1 MTKQKKGSA
10 VQQSNPRAPL
20 AAASVA
26 FGLGIWLASA
36 IHRSAAMWATAAFL
50 LILWA
55 TLAAVRKSIFLGYA
69 SAGLAI
75 VAAGALAWVWM
86 PQPNLT
92 TPPQEFLFSEK
103 IEVVGHVTNDGAM
116 LAGRGPR
123 ERFDL
128 ETEELKMGEVRFT
141 QPVGMRATL
150 FSRQREADQD
160 AENGS
165 FPQLAYGDLVKFTAK
180 LRMPRNFRN
189 PGAFDYEG
197 YLHGLGI
204 TAIASVA
211 ANEIEIVPGKT
222 GDTLGF
228 WRSRC
233 RSSILRH
240 VHDLWKG
247 EDAALFA
254 AMIVGDDSLL
264 LRQVRE
270 EFQETGVYHLLVVS
284 GMNVGL
290 LALAVFW
297 MARLLRAPQWIA
309 ALITIALSVFYAFV
323 AGMGAPILRAVF
335 MLSIYLLGRLFYR
348 DRSALNATGFAALVV
363 LAVSPHAWF
372 EPSFQLTF
380 LALLAISGISIPL
393 LDRTSARLGRA
404 LAHFESTSYDLTLP
418 PRLAQFRLDLRL
430 IAGRLAGFTGQR
442 VAGFLVTGTVRSAL
456 VIYDLLV
463 VSSITQAV
471 LVLPMRLYFHR
482 AAIVGL
488 PANLLVLPLAGL
500 LMNSAVA
507 AIALSYVSA
516 FLAHIAA
523 VIASSVLH
531 WTLFCIVSLSRWNIS
546 QWRIP
551 DPDLLVVLVSVAGII
566 VALATVHG
574 RRRVV
579 IAGTA
584 VLFVSATVAAL
595 YRPAPEFER
604 GKLEITAIDVGQGD
618 SLLVV
623 TPEGKTML
631 MDGGGAIGPFRGEFD
646 YGEDVVSPYL
656 WLALTYLTR
665 PEGIGYLFIFVM
677 WLFFYGGFKA
687 GWFKKILLFGG
698 VILPFLIFSILYMI
712 RIHQETGQWLIS
724 KKAVGVQAELLRGG
738 EQIDGSI
745 VKVVRLGQKSEV
757 QHIIK
762 GVAKNV
768 IQNIPFTAYHYL
780 RAYHFALW
788 LFLIFGLIRVRQA
801 GGKLELFLASIVL
814 FHLFSLSIFTGS
826 TIRFSVPLIPISLF
840 WAGAGVLEIQRRLQR
855 VKISNPE
862 KWVSF
867 LIILA
872 ILVQLPQSMRPE
884 GRSRADQKEV
894 GLWLKQNTPPGTII
908 MSNSPIEAFY
918 AEREFLLLPQ
928 GISTPRN
935 PGRSYNE
942 IISYA
947 KTKGVRYIL
956 TNRNTHEVNP
966 GFIESIQSK
975 DLKEVFMR
983 ADRKSIIYE
992 VIY

>member
-128 ETEELKMGEVRFT
+128 ETEELKMGEIHFT
-141 QPVGMRATL
+141 EPVGMRATL
-150 FSRQREADQD
+150 FSRQREADQQ
-160 AENGS
+160 AENGG
-165 FPQLAYGDLVKFTAK
+165 FPQLAYGDRVKFTAK

-197 YLHGLGI
+197 YLHGLGM
-204 TAIASVA
+204 TSIASVA
-211 ANEIEIVPGKT
+211 ANEIEIVPGRT

-233 RSSILRH
+233 RGSILRH

-656 WLALTYLTR
+656 WARGLDHLDVIALSHAHDDHLGGLPRALQNFHPKELWVGINPESAPLIHLFELAQAGHTEIFQLTSNDSFDWAGTHIRVLSPPPDWQPKATPKNDDSLALLISYGHASALMAGDLEKKMERFVATESPQADLLKVAHHGSNTSTTPELLAAVQPRFAVISAGAHNSFGHPR
-665 PEGIGYLFIFVM
+665 PEVL
-677 WLFFYGGFKA
+677 
-687 GWFKKILLFGG
+687 
-698 VILPFLIFSILYMI
+698 
-712 RIHQETGQWLIS
+712 E
-724 KKAVGVQAELLRGG
+724 
-738 EQIDGSI
+738 
-745 VKVVRLGQKSEV
+745 RLGEAHVKTYRTDKLGAVTFLMDGKDVEV
-757 QHIIK
+757 
-762 GVAKNV
+762 
-768 IQNIPFTAYHYL
+768 
-780 RAYHFALW
+780 
-788 LFLIFGLIRVRQA
+788 
-801 GGKLELFLASIVL
+801 KL
-814 FHLFSLSIFTGS
+814 
-826 TIRFSVPLIPISLF
+826 P
-840 WAGAGVLEIQRRLQR
+840 
-855 VKISNPE
+855 
-862 KWVSF
+862 
-867 LIILA
+867 
-872 ILVQLPQSMRPE
+872 
-884 GRSRADQKEV
+884 
-894 GLWLKQNTPPGTII
+894 
-908 MSNSPIEAFY
+908 AF
-918 AEREFLLLPQ
+918 R
-928 GISTPRN
+928 
-935 PGRSYNE
+935 
-942 IISYA
+942 
-947 KTKGVRYIL
+947 
-956 TNRNTHEVNP
+956 
-966 GFIESIQSK
+966 
-975 DLKEVFMR
+975 
-983 ADRKSIIYE
+983 
-992 VIY
+992 

>member
-1 MTKQKKGSA
+1 MSMFIKYRKITLFIKDLNEKQILLILLGI
-10 VQQSNPRAPL
+10 
-20 AAASVA
+20 A
-26 FGLGIWLASA
+26 FGLRLYAVLMAKGIS
-36 IHRSAAMWATAAFL
+36 
-50 LILWA
+50 
-55 TLAAVRKSIFLGYA
+55 Y
-69 SAGLAI
+69 
-75 VAAGALAWVWM
+75 
-86 PQPNLT
+86 
-92 TPPQEFLFSEK
+92 
-103 IEVVGHVTNDGAM
+103 DGA
-116 LAGRGPR
+116 
-123 ERFDL
+123 
-128 ETEELKMGEVRFT
+128 
-141 QPVGMRATL
+141 
-150 FSRQREADQD
+150 
-160 AENGS
+160 
-165 FPQLAYGDLVKFTAK
+165 AYGF
-180 LRMPRNFRN
+180 
-189 PGAFDYEG
+189 
-197 YLHGLGI
+197 
-204 TAIASVA
+204 VA
-211 ANEIEIVPGKT
+211 R
-222 GDTLGF
+222 DF
-228 WRSRC
+228 
-233 RSSILRH
+233 LRH
-240 VHDLWKG
+240 DFAKG
-247 EDAALFA
+247 LSSALHPLYPF
-254 AMIVGDDSLL
+254 L
-264 LRQVRE
+264 
-270 EFQETGVYHLLVVS
+270 
-284 GMNVGL
+284 
-290 LALAVFW
+290 
-297 MARLLRAPQWIA
+297 
-309 ALITIALSVFYAFV
+309 
-323 AGMGAPILRAVF
+323 
-335 MLSIYLLGRLFYR
+335 IYLLSPGPDHVEIVGRLISLFFGTITFIPVFY
-348 DRSALNATGFAALVV
+348 
-363 LAVSPHAWF
+363 LAK
-372 EPSFQLTF
+372 E
-380 LALLAISGISIPL
+380 
-393 LDRTSARLGRA
+393 
-404 LAHFESTSYDLTLP
+404 
-418 PRLAQFRLDLRL
+418 
-430 IAGRLAGFTGQR
+430 IAGQKGAILSGLFYSIHPY
-442 VAGFLVTGTVRSAL
+442 LVTYSGSLLSEVTYWGLFTLSVYFFWTGLKRKKVLRS
-456 VIYDLLV
+456 
-463 VSSITQAV
+463 
-471 LVLPMRLYFHR
+471 
-482 AAIVGL
+482 
-488 PANLLVLPLAGL
+488 
-500 LMNSAVA
+500 
-507 AIALSYVSA
+507 
-516 FLAHIAA
+516 
-523 VIASSVLH
+523 IASG
-531 WTLFCIVSLSRWNIS
+531 F
-546 QWRIP
+546 
-551 DPDLLVVLVSVAGII
+551 
-566 VALATVHG
+566 
-574 RRRVV
+574 
-579 IAGTA
+579 
-584 VLFVSATVAAL
+584 F
-595 YRPAPEFER
+595 
-604 GKLEITAIDVGQGD
+604 
-618 SLLVV
+618 
-623 TPEGKTML
+623 
-631 MDGGGAIGPFRGEFD
+631 
-646 YGEDVVSPYL
+646 
-656 WLALTYLTR
+656 LALTYLTR

-894 GLWLKQNTPPGTII
+894 GLWLKQNTPPGTVI

-956 TNRNTHEVNP
+956 TNRNTHEMNP

>member
-1 MTKQKKGSA
+1 MTTPPEKLQLH
-10 VQQSNPRAPL
+10 QSNPRAPL
-20 AAASVA
+20 AADSVT
-26 FGLGIWLASA
+26 FGLGIWLASV
-36 IHRSAAMWATAAFL
+36 IHRPAGLWATAAFL
-50 LILWA
+50 LMLCA
-55 TLAAVRKSIFLGYA
+55 ALAAYRKSFLLGHVSGGMA
-69 SAGLAI
+69 L

-86 PQPNLT
+86 PPPNLT
-92 TPPQEFLFSEK
+92 TPPEGFLFSEK
-103 IEVVGHVTNDGAM
+103 IEVTGHVTNDGAM

-128 ETEELKMGEVRFT
+128 ETEMLEIDGIRFS

-150 FSRQREADQD
+150 FSRLREDDHTAQ
-160 AENGS
+160 NGG
-165 FPQLAYGDLVKFTAK
+165 FPQLAYGDRVKFAAK

-204 TAIASVA
+204 TTMASVA
-211 ANEIEIVPGKT
+211 ANEIELLPGKT

-240 VHDLWKG
+240 VHGLWND

-363 LAVSPHAWF
+363 LVLSPHAWF

-380 LALLAISGISIPL
+380 LALLAISGISLPL

-404 LAHFESTSYDLTLP
+404 LNHFDSASYDLTLP
-418 PRLAQFRLDLRL
+418 PRLAQFRIDLRM
-430 IAGRLAGFTGQR
+430 ISRRLALITGNR
-442 VAGFLVTGTVRSAL
+442 TAGFLVRGVVRSAL
-456 VIYDLLV
+456 IVYDLLV
-463 VSSITQAV
+463 VSSVTQAV

-507 AIALSYVSA
+507 AIALSYISA

-523 VIASSVLH
+523 VIASSTLH
-531 WTLFCIVSLSRWNIS
+531 WTLLLIVSLSRWNIS
-546 QWRIP
+546 QWRVP
-551 DPDLLVVLVSVAGII
+551 DPDLLVVLVSVAGVI
-566 VALATVHG
+566 VALAAVHG
-574 RRRVV
+574 RRPVV

-584 VLFVSATVAAL
+584 VLFISALVAAL
-595 YRPAPEFER
+595 YRPAPTFEP

-623 TPEGKTML
+623 SPEGKTL
-631 MDGGGAIGPFRGEFD
+631 LVDGGGAIGPFRGEFD

-656 WLALTYLTR
+656 WSRGLDHLDVIALSHAHDDHLGGLPRTLQNFHPKELWVGINPESAPLIHLFELA
-665 PEGIGYLFIFVM
+665 
-677 WLFFYGGFKA
+677 
-687 GWFKKILLFGG
+687 
-698 VILPFLIFSILYMI
+698 
-712 RIHQETGQWLIS
+712 
-724 KKAVGVQAELLRGG
+724 
-738 EQIDGSI
+738 
-745 VKVVRLGQKSEV
+745 
-757 QHIIK
+757 
-762 GVAKNV
+762 
-768 IQNIPFTAYHYL
+768 
-780 RAYHFALW
+780 
-788 LFLIFGLIRVRQA
+788 QA
-801 GGKLELFLASIVL
+801 GHTE
-814 FHLFSLSIFTGS
+814 IFQLTS
-826 TIRFSVPLIPISLF
+826 EDSFD
-840 WAGAGVLEIQRRLQR
+840 WAGMHV
-855 VKISNPE
+855 
-862 KWVSF
+862 
-867 LIILA
+867 
-872 ILVQLPQSMRPE
+872 
-884 GRSRADQKEV
+884 RA
-894 GLWLKQNTPPGTII
+894 LSPP
-908 MSNSPIEAFY
+908 PDWQ
-918 AEREFLLLPQ
+918 PKP
-928 GISTPRN
+928 TPRN
-935 PGRSYNE
+935 DDSLALLLSYGHTSALMAGDLEKKMERFVATESPQADLLKVAHHGSNTSTTPE
-942 IISYA
+942 LLAAVQPRFAVISA
-947 KTKGVRYIL
+947 GAHNSFGHPR
-956 TNRNTHEVNP
+956 
-966 GFIESIQSK
+966 
-975 DLKEVFMR
+975 
-983 ADRKSIIYE
+983 YE
-992 VIY
+992 VLERLSEAHVKTYRTDRLGVVTFLLDGKNVEVKLAAFHQ